1 MNPLKTSIPSLLVI
15 AFIVLTTSY
24 SIVPAL
30 AYDGNVR
37 GGHNGYHYP
46 AHRVRHP
53 NNHVYYPPHGA
64 YYARQR
70 GYYPPPPPVVLMPPP
85 ILPGFNII
93 IPLGRR

>member
-37 GGHNGYHYP
+37 GGHNGYHHP

-53 NNHVYYPPHGA
+53 KQPCLLSPT
-64 YYARQR
+64 RC
-70 GYYPPPPPVVLMPPP
+70 VLREAAGV
-85 ILPGFNII
+85 LPAAATGCIDAAADLTGI
-93 IPLGRR
+93 